1 MEETRGMVKNPFA
14 NAEFGNP
21 LVKNPFA
28 NAEFGN
34 LLVKNLP

>member
-1 MEETRGMVKNPFA
+1 MVKNNLENPFA